1 MPRLPAPTDLS
12 GTAELAAI
20 DNAIGVFKK
29 QIQTL
34 RPEQQNALTGLVD
47 QLALVREKF
56 AVEAPKANLRL
67 QRLVAAN
74 KKKHEMIMA
83 GFKAKK
89 EMLEKRRAELA
100 ELQKKKNEEM
110 AKKPKSTA
118 PIARPRKKNIQQTK
132 PLPFLPGKA
141 LRDWLVPAEA
151 PKTPSTPKIHG
162 NIWDDWKA
170 VPPPIS
176 KEDINPLHDDLDPV
190 N

>member
-1 MPRLPAPTDLS
+1 MPRLPPPTDLS

-20 DNAIGVFKK
+20 DNVIGVFKK

-67 QRLVAAN
+67 QRLIAAN
-74 KKKHEMIMA
+74 QENHQKIMA

-100 ELQKKKNEEM
+100 EMQKKNNEEKVKK
-110 AKKPKSTA
+110 AKEPT
-118 PIARPRKKNIQQTK
+118 PIARPKKKLGRQAA
-132 PLPFLPGKA
+132 PLDFLPGKT
-141 LRDWLVPAEA
+141 LRDWLLPAES
-151 PKTPSTPKIHG
+151 PKLPTTPHTHG
-162 NIWDDWKA
+162 NIWDNWKA
-170 VPPPIS
+170 VPPPLS
-176 KEDINPLHDDLDPV
+176 GQEDGLLEDDTE
-190 N
+190 